1 MKSTP
6 LTSYTMSV
14 SRRQMLKLG
23 AGATA
28 MCVAG
33 AQLPLRA
40 AAATQG
46 KIPIGLGLNS
56 LVHGQWQLP
65 ELLKA
70 VAGMGYE
77 AVALAHHTL
86 LGLNTDAPTWKKLLD
101 QNGLKCCGQ
110 HVALNEDLEGDY
122 LQPMVERCKL
132 LGTPYLII
140 RGVPRQTL
148 SSVAGILET
157 TKRFNAIS
165 ANLKPHGMKLGYLC
179 HNEDFAKIEG
189 SKTVWEVIGENT
201 SPDFVM
207 QLDTGN
213 CAASHADPVAMLK
226 KFPGR
231 AQTVVL
237 NGVKPGVVV
246 GEGEARDALGR
257 LWHDHVAALHRQLA
271 PRLGGDHI
279 GPSRLAVIE
288 KVGIRPL
295 ALIEAC
301 RAVACLLG

>member
-1 MKSTP
+1 
-6 LTSYTMSV
+6 MSV

-23 AGATA
+23 AGAAA

-40 AAATQG
+40 AAATPG

-56 LVHGQWQLP
+56 LVHGKWQLP

-77 AVALAHHTL
+77 AVALAHHSL
-86 LGLNTDAPTWKKLLD
+86 LGLITDAPTWKKLLD

-110 HVALNEDLEGDY
+110 HVALNEDLEGDQ
-122 LQPMVERCKL
+122 LQPMVARCKL

-140 RGVPRQTL
+140 RSVSKQNFA
-148 SSVAGILET
+148 SVAAILGT
-157 TKRFNAIS
+157 TKRLNAIS

-179 HNEDFAKIEG
+179 QPGDFAKIEG
-189 SKTVWEVIGENT
+189 SKTLWEVIGENT
-201 SPDFVM
+201 SPDFIM
-207 QLDTGN
+207 QLDTRN
-213 CAASHADPVAMLK
+213 CAAGHADPVAMLK

-237 NGVKPGVVV
+237 REHGGKPGAVV
-246 GEGEARDALGR
+246 GEGHVDWKGVFEFCETAGGTKQYVVEVDGGGSPEALKIVARALKNLRKMG
-257 LWHDHVAALHRQLA
+257 
-271 PRLGGDHI
+271 
-279 GPSRLAVIE
+279 
-288 KVGIRPL
+288 K
-295 ALIEAC
+295 
-301 RAVACLLG
+301 